1 MSQEFRL
8 DRFESRRAELKGRVR
23 VTPLICSDELSA
35 STGCPVHLKAESL
48 QITHAFKIRAAYGAL
63 LPRLDEARR
72 RGVVTGSSGNF
83 AQGLA
88 FAGRELG
95 VPVTVVML
103 EKSAPYKVDAT
114 RRLGAEVVFCPN
126 DFAQRPIWV
135 ERIHREQGKLALSS
149 YDDVETILGNGSLAL
164 EIVEQCPDV
173 DVVLAPTSGGG
184 LLAGVAAVIKQA
196 RPQAKV
202 YGVQPEVIPAV
213 KRSLER
219 GEPTE
224 VPNATSVADGIVAN
238 KPGKITFPLI
248 QKYVDDVLL
257 VSEREIVEAMAESF
271 VQEKL
276 VVEPAGAVTVAA
288 LRRYGNPAR
297 ARRNIVAIL
306 SGGNVEPKRFLEL
319 VGSVSH

>member
-1 MSQEFRL
+1 MAPNFELQ
-8 DRFESRRAELKGRVR
+8 RFAARRAELGNNVR
-23 VTPLICSDELSA
+23 ATPLIFSDAISGPTSCS
-35 STGCPVHLKAESL
+35 VYLKAESL

-63 LPRLDEARR
+63 LPRLEEARK

-88 FAGRELG
+88 YAGRELG

-103 EKSAPYKVDAT
+103 EQSVPYKVEAT
-114 RRLGAEVVFCPN
+114 RRLGAKVVFCPN
-126 DFAQRPIWV
+126 DFAQRPVWV

-149 YDDVETILGNGSLAL
+149 YDDEETILGNGSLAL
-164 EIVEQCPDV
+164 EVLEQCSEV
-173 DVVLAPTSGGG
+173 DVVLAPASGGG

-219 GEPTE
+219 GELTA

-257 VSEREIVEAMAESF
+257 VREQEIVEAMAHLF
-271 VQEKL
+271 VHEKL
-276 VVEPAGAVTVAA
+276 VVEPAGALTVAA

-297 ARRNIVAIL
+297 AGRNIVAIL

-319 VGSVSH
+319 VGSVSR